1 MRDLWGLFSKEK
13 GYTVM
18 GSLIFLAFSRSKW
31 RCSWIVLK
39 SGTPCEIFG
48 IKVQSPTL
56 PVEAVLLA
64 ALFWESYSCRSII
77 LWTPSGRSNSVFLFM
92 IYSKILYLRSNFCL
106 LILLSKFTSQYHGI
120 GLATNL
126 YYSPGK
132 SQWGSVDFGSIKWSE
147 TRIWLIIYSLNL

>member
-1 MRDLWGLFSKEK
+1 
-13 GYTVM
+13 
-18 GSLIFLAFSRSKW
+18 
-31 RCSWIVLK
+31 
-39 SGTPCEIFG
+39 
-48 IKVQSPTL
+48 VQSPTL

-64 ALFWESYSCRSII
+64 ALFWESSSCRSII

-92 IYSKILYLRSNFCL
+92 IYSKILYLRSYFCL

-132 SQWGSVDFGSIKWSE
+132 SQWGSVDFGNIKWSE